1 MGLKYKVN
9 EKFFNKW
16 SNDMAYVLGYLYAD
30 GNMQDLSQIRG
41 KYVRVSSTDE
51 DRVLLI
57 KQLMDSEHAVA
68 CYERGGNRK
77 NEYHLRIGSQTLF
90 DALSRI
96 GMTPSK
102 SSTMS
107 FPAVPRKYLP
117 PFVLG
122 YFDGDGCAF
131 IENDKLGRPKRFLSI
146 FTSGSKRFLT
156 TLHERLAAEIGV
168 VGRGLYSHGSTKGT
182 FQLRYSTRDSI
193 RLFIYLY
200 TSPDLLRLA
209 MRRKY
214 DIFIKYFKE
223 RELGPND
230 LVFILKQQGPVVKQ
244 KHD

>member
-1 MGLKYKVN
+1 MGLKYNVN
-9 EKFFNKW
+9 EKFFNRW
-16 SNDMAYVLGYLYAD
+16 SNEMAYVLGYLYAD
-30 GNMQDLSQIRG
+30 GNMQDLPQIRG
-41 KYVRVSSTDE
+41 KYIRVSSTDE

-57 KQLMDSEHAVA
+57 KQLMGSDHRVA
-68 CYERGGNRK
+68 CYEKGINRK
-77 NEYHLRIGSQTLF
+77 NEYHLRIGSHTLF
-90 DALSRI
+90 DALSNI
-96 GMTPSK
+96 GMTPTK

-107 FPAVPRKYLP
+107 FPTVPRKYLP

-131 IENDKLGRPKRFLSI
+131 IENDTLGRTKRFLSI

-156 TLHERLAAEIGV
+156 TLHEHLVAETGV
-168 VGRGLYSHGSTKGT
+168 LGKGLYGHGSTKGA

-223 RELGPND
+223 RELGPDD
-230 LVFILKQQGPVVKQ
+230 LAFILKQQGPVVKQ